1 MEDYDAKLGIY
12 SDQNTLV
19 DKLKTKFT
27 DKYLNVTVFNDFNKV
42 DSSKLSYII
51 INLLDN
57 KKNYAAVQ
65 RALRGVEAKIIV
77 LHPLYVRSD
86 DKDKSNQVIKSFLE
100 INNNI
105 GVILVPD
112 ILGKDVL
119 YNDEYLSHQLIMQ
132 SILSERVKII
142 NSGVLVNTVSISSLA
157 DRIVKELF
165 SFGISGQ
172 SLGLIGPR
180 KGMKTFL
187 TKYLGLSDEN
197 IIETKGEVD
206 LVELNHTSS
215 VMLDFSLRFAVNAT
229 RNTFSLDVSKKQEKT
244 VERPVV
250 SKPASNLIANKVE
263 KPQKKVNRFF
273 GWMIKSL
280 FVVLA
285 VLVAP
290 MVTLIISATLLYASV
305 KYSVKDIS
313 LSERL
318 SKYSS
323 NFTELSSNIS
333 LGIPVYYDYANI
345 MHKGVVLFRETLE
358 LTTVG
363 KEFGMKI
370 MGDEAYDL
378 ASYSDN
384 ISAILDRIHTDFGFL
399 QSDINELDDLFGTSV
414 KKYLL
419 GMKVDIGNYKSKV
432 YFVRSFFSRLT
443 TLLGNDKPMKYLVL
457 FQNNM
462 ELRPTGGF
470 IGSFALISFNKGRLT
485 EIVVSDV
492 YSADGQLKG
501 HVDPPQAIRD
511 HLREGGWY
519 LRDSNWDPN
528 FPDSAIKAEWFLDKE
543 INTQVDGVVS
553 VDLNFI
559 QNLLK
564 ITGPINLVDF
574 NKTITADNLYV
585 STQSEVEANFFPGS
599 IKKAS
604 FMTSLSKQLITE
616 LENLESDKY
625 FSLVKEIYNSLE
637 SRHVQL
643 YFHDLNAQ
651 SAISSLGYSGEITL
665 QTDCGAR
672 CYEDKYML
680 VDANM
685 GVNKA
690 NFFVRRAQDLK
701 VNVSK
706 SSINHEL
713 LTTYTNTANRV
724 LGTDGIYKNYAR
736 LVLPLDSKVVGI
748 RVYDMY
754 GGYEDLKYDVY
765 EMTGRR
771 EVGFLINVLPDEAK
785 KIQVVWNTPTNK
797 LENGGEYRLTVQ
809 KQSGTIDDDLKVMV
823 QKSDLSLTGR
833 APSVYTT
840 TLSRD
845 FKTLLFFKP

>member
-1 MEDYDAKLGIY
+1 MEDYDARLGIY

-19 DKLKTKFT
+19 EKLKTKFT
-27 DKYLNVTVFNDFNKV
+27 DKYLKVTIFNDFNKI
-42 DSSKLSYII
+42 DLSKLSYII
-51 INLLDN
+51 VNLLDN
-57 KKNYAAVQ
+57 KKDYNVVQ
-65 RALRGVEAKIIV
+65 RVLKGVEAKIIV
-77 LHPLYVRSD
+77 LYPLYVQQA
-86 DKDKSNQVIKSFLE
+86 DKDKSNQVVKGLLE

-112 ILGKDVL
+112 IIGKDVP
-119 YNDEYLSHQLIMQ
+119 YKDEYLSHQLIMQ
-132 SILSERVKII
+132 SILSERLKIV
-142 NSGVLVNTVSISSLA
+142 NSGILVNTVSISSLT

-187 TKYLGLSDEN
+187 TKYLYLDSEN

-215 VMLDFSLRFAVNAT
+215 AKLDFSLRFAVNAT
-229 RNTFSLDVSKKQEKT
+229 KNTFLQNVSKKQEKIEKPIIHKA
-244 VERPVV
+244 VSNEVV
-250 SKPASNLIANKVE
+250 AKVK
-263 KPQKKVNRFF
+263 KPQKTVNRLF
-273 GWMIKSL
+273 GLMIKFL
-280 FVVLA
+280 IVGLT

-290 MVTLIISATLLYASV
+290 LITLIVSATLLYASV
-305 KYSVKDIS
+305 KYSVQDIKTA
-313 LSERL
+313 ERL
-318 SKYSS
+318 AKYSS
-323 NFTELSSNIS
+323 NFIELSSNIS

-345 MHKGVVLFRETLE
+345 MYKGVVLFRETLE
-358 LTTVG
+358 LTMVG
-363 KEFGMKI
+363 KEFGVKI

-384 ISAILDRIHTDFGFL
+384 ISAILDRVHTDFGFL
-399 QSDINELDDLFGTSV
+399 QSDINELDDLFGTAV
-414 KKYLL
+414 KKYLI

-485 EIVVSDV
+485 EIVVNDV

-543 INTQVDGVVS
+543 INTQVDGVIS

-564 ITGPINLVDF
+564 ITGPINLTDF
-574 NKTITADNLYV
+574 NKTITADNLYI

-625 FSLVKEIYNSLE
+625 FLLVKEIYNSLE
-637 SRHVQL
+637 SRYVQL

-665 QTDCGAR
+665 KTDCGPR

-724 LGTDGIYKNYAR
+724 LGTDGVYKNYAR
-736 LVLPLDSKVVGI
+736 LLIPSDSKIVGI

-754 GGYEDLKYDVY
+754 GGYEDLKYDIY
-765 EMTGRR
+765 EITGRR

-785 KIQVVWNTPTNK
+785 KVQVVWNTPTNK
-797 LENGGEYRLTVQ
+797 LENGGEYRLTAQ
-809 KQSGTIDDDLKVMV
+809 KQSGTIDDDLKVSF